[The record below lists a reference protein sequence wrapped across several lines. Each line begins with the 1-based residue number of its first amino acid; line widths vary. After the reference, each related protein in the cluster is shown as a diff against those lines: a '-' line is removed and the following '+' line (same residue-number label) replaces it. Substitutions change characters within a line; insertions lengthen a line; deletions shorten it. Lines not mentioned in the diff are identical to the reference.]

1 MKHTDPVTQLL
12 QELEGDKD
20 KRQLLLS
27 MIYDDLH
34 RVAENLLTKERQ
46 NHTLCA
52 TDLIGE
58 SYLKLFNDP
67 RFSVLNRG
75 HFFAI
80 AARAMRQILV
90 DHARS
95 KKRLKRD
102 GIKITL
108 SSLNNIAKSEN
119 DVLDI
124 LEIENALCELQELD
138 SRQAY
143 IVELKFYAGM
153 TIEEIAA
160 IVEISEATV
169 KREWTTA
176 KIFLKSKIQR

>member
-143 IVELKFYAGM
+143 IVELKFYGGM